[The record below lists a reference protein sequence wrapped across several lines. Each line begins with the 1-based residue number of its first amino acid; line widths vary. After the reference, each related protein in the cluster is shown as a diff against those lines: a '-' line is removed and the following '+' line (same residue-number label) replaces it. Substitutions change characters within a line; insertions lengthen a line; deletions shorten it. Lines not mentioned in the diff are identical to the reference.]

1 MATSWRRITSAFLLW
16 LSTRISPYL
25 TFHCLVSWSFGLIL
39 EHIACEKYGI
49 CMLRGTVMD
58 NSNMGAIE
66 TALMNVGGFIRLFI
80 CLDMKQLTSE
90 GILLGIGS
98 GMFK

>member
-1 MATSWRRITSAFLLW
+1 
-16 LSTRISPYL
+16 
-25 TFHCLVSWSFGLIL
+25 
-39 EHIACEKYGI
+39 
-49 CMLRGTVMD
+49 MD